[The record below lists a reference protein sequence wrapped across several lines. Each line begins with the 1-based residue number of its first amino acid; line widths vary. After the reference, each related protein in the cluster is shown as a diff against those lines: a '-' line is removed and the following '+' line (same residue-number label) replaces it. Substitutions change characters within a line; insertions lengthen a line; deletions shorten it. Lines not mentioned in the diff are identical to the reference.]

1 MTSADGAELLLGR
14 HGHVMIARLN
24 RPASR
29 NALTRAMIDGLGAA
43 LIAAEA
49 DPTVRVLLLT
59 GAGDRVFCAGT
70 DPRAFT
76 DGADFLTGAPYAAF
90 VRLAM
95 GRHSIPVVGAANG
108 TAVSGGLELLLGS
121 DVIIASTTAKF
132 GFPATGR
139 GLSPGGGNARVGTK
153 IALGPAVA
161 LLLSGE
167 LITAEQALRVGLVAT
182 VTAPDEVFE
191 TALALAETMAAVPL
205 DPDAVDEPARVTRT
219 DTARDTRGL
228 SHWQSV
234 IGTES
239 DADGVLSF
247 LDERE
252 PRGEDR

>member
-1 MTSADGAELLLGR
+1 MTSADGAEFLLGR

-76 DGADFLTGAPYAAF
+76 DGTEFLAGPQYAAF
-90 VRLAM
+90 VRLAT
-95 GRHSIPVVGAANG
+95 GRHSIPVIGAANG
-108 TAVSGGLELLLGS
+108 TAVGGGLELLLGS
-121 DVIIASTTAKF
+121 DVIVASATAKF
-132 GFPATGR
+132 GFPETAR
-139 GLSPGGGNARVGTK
+139 GLTPSGGNASIGIR

-167 LITAEQALRVGLVAT
+167 LITAEQAHRIGLVAT
-182 VTAPDEVFE
+182 VTVPDEVFE
-191 TALALAETMAAVPL
+191 TALALAETMAAGDTATTL
-205 DPDAVDEPARVTRT
+205 EDPNAGDERARSNRT
-219 DTARDTRGL
+219 DSRRL

-234 IGTES
+234 IGT
-239 DADGVLSF
+239 DGALSF
-247 LDERE
+247 LDQRE
-252 PRGEDR
+252 PRWEDR